1 MKDKKT
7 EIVEEKIEIEENN
20 QEQEIDNLFI
30 YNKVKSVPDKA
41 QKKINGGRLNGM
53 TDIKPMW
60 RIEKLTEIFGICGFG
75 WKAPIKN
82 KEIIEGANGEK
93 IAIVDIDLYIK
104 NDKGEW
110 SEPIEG
116 TGGSSFIAKE
126 RNGLY
131 TNDECFKMAYTDAL
145 SVACKSLGMGADI
158 YWGDSKYNQPKEMTK
173 EEAEK
178 YTINFGKHKGKLL
191 IDLIKEENPY
201 IDWLLN
207 NSNNQEVL
215 KAIELLTGRTP
226 KTEEEW
232 DERMPLTL
240 KLVNVINEKG
250 LDVDKIC
257 EYYKVK
263 TTNELSDE
271 QIKEIIEKRG

>member
-1 MKDKKT
+1 MKNTIAKKSEGYGYKYT
-7 EIVEEKIEIEENN
+7 ELADINKYCMENDITYYQEVETNEINQKDYIVTYITRGEETTKHRGCQIVEARLSGINN
-20 QEQEIDNLFI
+20 PVQA
-30 YNKVKSVPDKA
+30 Y
-41 QKKINGGRLNGM
+41 
-53 TDIKPMW
+53 
-60 RIEKLTEIFGICGFG
+60 
-75 WKAPIKN
+75 
-82 KEIIEGANGEK
+82 
-93 IAIVDIDLYIK
+93 
-104 NDKGEW
+104 
-110 SEPIEG
+110 
-116 TGGSSFIAKE
+116 GSSLTYCRRYSLLMAL
-126 RNGLY
+126 GLA
-131 TNDECFKMAYTDAL
+131 TEDDDGASL
-145 SVACKSLGMGADI
+145 S
-158 YWGDSKYNQPKEMTK
+158 EMTK
-173 EEAEK
+173 EQAEK

-207 NSNNQEVL
+207 NSNNQEIL

-232 DERMPLTL
+232 DERIPLTL

-263 TTNELSDE
+263 TTNELSEE

>member
-1 MKDKKT
+1 MQIVHGSSSNNFT
-7 EIVEEKIEIEENN
+7 EKPLI
-20 QEQEIDNLFI
+20 LGPS
-30 YNKVKSVPDKA
+30 SVVNPIT
-41 QKKINGGRLNGM
+41 KKI
-53 TDIKPMW
+53 
-60 RIEKLTEIFGICGFG
+60 
-75 WKAPIKN
+75 
-82 KEIIEGANGEK
+82 
-93 IAIVDIDLYIK
+93 
-104 NDKGEW
+104 
-110 SEPIEG
+110 
-116 TGGSSFIAKE
+116 
-126 RNGLY
+126 
-131 TNDECFKMAYTDAL
+131 
-145 SVACKSLGMGADI
+145 
-158 YWGDSKYNQPKEMTK
+158 PKEMTK